1 MQKLSICVG
10 QEQQV
15 GGQGGWGGTWKF
27 SKLGPT
33 HTWLSVGGGGCTYVQ
48 LGGRGRSQ
56 GGVSEHETKIC
67 VRQGK
72 AVGGLGGSQGGGA

>member
-1 MQKLSICVG
+1 MAVCR
-10 QEQQV
+10 
-15 GGQGGWGGTWKF
+15 GW
-27 SKLGPT
+27 
-33 HTWLSVGGGGCTYVQ
+33 GCTYVQ

-72 AVGGLGGSQGGGA
+72 ALGGLGGSQGGGA